1 MGCQTSRNVKNGET
15 WLERYDRE
23 EKEKHIK
30 AEQLRNLEIQNIK
43 GNSYIKLL
51 ESLADQKEIVNY
63 NQNVCVHP
71 YIFQARGI
79 YQCYDCGLKLN
90 QMRRRV
96 VDDDINFNSVACSP
110 CINTGGVD
118 SYEVEIND
126 IIILEGC
133 QERVM
138 KEIAADKEQ
147 LGAIENQNDPNT
159 YCPGIHSEF
168 LLNLTITFDCWHWSI
183 NEVVR
188 RIILPVTSKYR
199 CSLVEIPEFISSV
212 GKPQM
217 YVCYPYRSNSKW
229 GDIVAA
235 IQSIIGTSS
244 DRGKFIYLDIFCERQ
259 WSGGVKWSPSQFNE
273 VIKTC
278 SSLLV
283 VCPIVREIQRMIWTE
298 YCAGRQPLSDMIR
311 RQVPFENFRCLY
323 EIYYASSLLSTTM
336 FMKCGCYDFNKESLK
351 VTFQD
356 DTSIFNG
363 KMFFKLPYFVNL
375 SASMDLCNYDDEFK
389 AISAIRTNAHGE
401 THVEDTVKDAI
412 KRFYYSSCLST
423 LISMSSY
430 SVKGRDR
437 EKVVDCSLV
446 DRAAL
451 GNEEAI
457 KYLKTGSDDFK
468 ATITMYMAAA
478 GYSEL
483 LNLILDSHTI
493 SCKDIFG
500 WTPLMYAT
508 RGGNLDCIKI
518 IIGKT
523 DSTVSAKSLICQKNN
538 LGEDAISIAKLYNQ
552 SNCGIELSKLV

>member
-1 MGCQTSRNVKNGET
+1 MGCCQSSRDDNSVET
-15 WLERYDRE
+15 WLLRYDRE
-23 EKEKHIK
+23 EKEKRKK
-30 AEQLRNLEIQNIK
+30 AQQLRNLEILSIK

-51 ESLADQKEIVNY
+51 ESLVDEKEIVNH
-63 NQNVCVHP
+63 NQNVCLHP
-71 YIFQARGI
+71 YIFQSRGI

-90 QMRRRV
+90 QIGRRV
-96 VDDDINFNSVACSP
+96 DDNINFNNMACSP
-110 CINTGGVD
+110 CIEARRD
-118 SYEVEIND
+118 DYYEVDIND
-126 IIILEGC
+126 LVIVEGC
-133 QERVM
+133 QERIM
-138 KEIAADKEQ
+138 KEVAAEKEQ

-159 YCPGIHSEF
+159 YRPGIHSEF
-168 LLNLTITFDCWHWSI
+168 LLNMTIAFDCWHWSI

-188 RIILPVTSKYR
+188 KIILPVTSKYR
-199 CSLVEIPEFISSV
+199 CSLVEIPDFISSV
-212 GKPQM
+212 GKPQI
-217 YVCYPYRSNSKW
+217 YVCYPYRSDSKW
-229 GDIVAA
+229 GDVVAA
-235 IQSIIGTSS
+235 IQSLIGTTS
-244 DRGKFIYLDIFCERQ
+244 DRGKFIYLDAFCESQ
-259 WSGGVKWSPSQFNE
+259 WSGGVKWSPSQFNA

-283 VCPIVREIQRMIWTE
+283 VCPTVREIQHIVWTE
-298 YCAGRQPLSDMIR
+298 YCAGRQPLSNMIR
-311 RQVPFENFRCLY
+311 RQVPFENYRCLY
-323 EIYYASSLLSTTM
+323 EIYYASSLLSKTM

-351 VTFQD
+351 ATFQD

-363 KMFFKLPYFVNL
+363 KMFFKLPYFVNV

-389 AISAIRTNAHGE
+389 ALSAIRTNVNGE
-401 THVEDTVKDAI
+401 THVEDTVKDVI

-430 SVKGRDR
+430 STKVGDR

-457 KYLKTGSDDFK
+457 KYVKTGSDDFK
-468 ATITMYMAAA
+468 AAITVYMAAA

-483 LNLILDSHTI
+483 LNLTLDSDII

-508 RGGNLDCIKI
+508 RGGNLNCIQI

-523 DSTVSAKSLICQKNN
+523 NSTSRAKSLIRQKNN
-538 LGEDAISIAKLYNQ
+538 LGEDAISIAKMYNQ
-552 SNCGIELSKLV
+552 LKCGIELSKFV